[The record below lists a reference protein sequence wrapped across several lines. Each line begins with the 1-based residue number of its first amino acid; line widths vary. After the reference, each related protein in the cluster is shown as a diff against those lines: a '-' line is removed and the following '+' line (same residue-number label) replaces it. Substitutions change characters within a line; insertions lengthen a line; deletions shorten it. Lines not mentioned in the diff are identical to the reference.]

1 MGLTTSR
8 LAIILSKL
16 RVFDDPKFIDEQY
29 TVDSEIGAT
38 ILWNAFMSGDIQ
50 GRKIA
55 DLGAGTGLLGI
66 GASLLEAKEVFFVER
81 DTNVTPILHAN
92 LQEAAKNM
100 QNCITHVLL
109 DDVKNFGQPVDTVIQ
124 NPPFGVKKMHAD
136 RIFLEKAFEIA
147 HVVYSFHKS
156 ESTDFLKKF
165 AEQHNFSLVS
175 EQKFAFPLKRTMKF
189 HTSRIKCIDVSCYV
203 FRKK

>member
-1 MGLTTSR
+1 MSLTKSR

-136 RIFLEKAFEIA
+136 RIFL
-147 HVVYSFHKS
+147 
-156 ESTDFLKKF
+156 
-165 AEQHNFSLVS
+165 
-175 EQKFAFPLKRTMKF
+175 
-189 HTSRIKCIDVSCYV
+189 
-203 FRKK
+203 